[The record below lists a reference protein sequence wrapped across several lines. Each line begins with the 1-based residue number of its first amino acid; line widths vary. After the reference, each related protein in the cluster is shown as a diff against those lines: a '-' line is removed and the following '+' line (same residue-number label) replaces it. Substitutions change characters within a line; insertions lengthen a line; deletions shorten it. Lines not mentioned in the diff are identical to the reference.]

1 MNLKISGRQLE
12 VTPALREYVATKLD
26 RVLRRLENVIDV
38 KVLLSVDNYMPK
50 SQCAEIYIHRK
61 GRGLFVESS
70 GGDLYAAIDL
80 LIDELDRQMG
90 WQKTR
95 SQEHQH
101 DAVRYRSPEMT
112 PSNNGADALFPV
124 LSPG

>member
-1 MNLKISGRQLE
+1 
-12 VTPALREYVATKLD
+12 
-26 RVLRRLENVIDV
+26 LENVIDV

-50 SQCAEIYIHRK
+50 SQCAEVYIHRT
-61 GRGLFVESS
+61 GRGLFVETS

-95 SQEHQH
+95 SQEHH
-101 DAVRYRSPEMT
+101 HNAVKHRSPEMT
-112 PSNNGADALFPV
+112 PSNKGADDLFPV